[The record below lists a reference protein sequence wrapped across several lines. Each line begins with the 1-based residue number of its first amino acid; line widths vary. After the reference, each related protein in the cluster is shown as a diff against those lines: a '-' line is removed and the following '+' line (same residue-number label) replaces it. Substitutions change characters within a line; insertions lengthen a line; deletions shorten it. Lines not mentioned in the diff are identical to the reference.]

1 MFRPLRNK
9 DGKSVLQSRSNSEV
23 ISSSCNSLFTNMFLF
38 RRQVSLS
45 ILSTHLG
52 SHQPLGFEFREHVSN
67 VQLILF
73 PSSLDHPIS
82 VVHHSEVLVIEIE
95 IDSVMNKSN
104 LVVRKGSHVV
114 RILDLVVLMD
124 LRMGSNQE
132 IRFNDETNRRVKRG
146 SNSQSLVIEGLRMD
160 Y

>member
-1 MFRPLRNK
+1 
-9 DGKSVLQSRSNSEV
+9 
-23 ISSSCNSLFTNMFLF
+23 
-38 RRQVSLS
+38 
-45 ILSTHLG
+45 
-52 SHQPLGFEFREHVSN
+52 
-67 VQLILF
+67 
-73 PSSLDHPIS
+73 
-82 VVHHSEVLVIEIE
+82 VIEIE

-114 RILDLVVLMD
+114 RILDLVVLMN

>member
-1 MFRPLRNK
+1 LFRPLRNK

-82 VVHHSEVLVIEIE
+82 VVHHSEVLVIEI
-95 IDSVMNKSN
+95 DSVMNKSN
-104 LVVRKGSHVV
+104 LVVRKGSHVAM
-114 RILDLVVLMD
+114 ILDLVVLMD

-132 IRFNDETNRRVKRG
+132 IRFNDETNRRVKG
-146 SNSQSLVIEGLRMD
+146 GK
-160 Y
+160 

>member
-1 MFRPLRNK
+1 
-9 DGKSVLQSRSNSEV
+9 
-23 ISSSCNSLFTNMFLF
+23 
-38 RRQVSLS
+38 
-45 ILSTHLG
+45 
-52 SHQPLGFEFREHVSN
+52 
-67 VQLILF
+67 
-73 PSSLDHPIS
+73 
-82 VVHHSEVLVIEIE
+82 VIEIE

-104 LVVRKGSHVV
+104 LVVRKGPHVV